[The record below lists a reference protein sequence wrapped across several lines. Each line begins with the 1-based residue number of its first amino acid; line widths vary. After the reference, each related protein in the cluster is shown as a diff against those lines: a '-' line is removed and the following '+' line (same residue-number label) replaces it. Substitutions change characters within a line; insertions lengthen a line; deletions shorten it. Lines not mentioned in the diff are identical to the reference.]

1 MINKT
6 IAITGH
12 SGIIGS
18 NFLKKFKQNKY
29 IKCNFDI
36 TDRKKVFEW
45 IKNIDFDIFLHLA
58 AIVPITHVNKNK
70 KLSYEVNFKGT
81 KNIVDAIIKC
91 KKKKIWFF
99 YSSTSHVYGFKKNL
113 KFINEKCKVRPHN
126 YYGKTKVLSEKY
138 IQKKIKKNHSF
149 CIGRIFS
156 FTDHRQKS
164 TFFIPR
170 MFREVLKKKKKIIIL
185 KNPYSHRDFIDVK
198 DIIMAINL
206 LYYKN
211 SKGIFNIATGK
222 SVSLKSVL
230 HKIIKISKLNKKIK
244 MIETN
249 KVQNLIADTSKLNK
263 HLKWHAKS
271 NMLMILRSY
280 FKKILKKF

>member
-6 IAITGH
+6 VAITGH

-36 TDRKKVFEW
+36 TDRKKVFKW
-45 IKNIDFDIFLHLA
+45 IKNIDFDIFIHLA
-58 AIVPITHVNKNK
+58 AIVPVTHVDKNK
-70 KLSYEVNFKGT
+70 KLSHAVNFGGT
-81 KNIVDAIIKC
+81 KNIVDAILKF

-99 YSSTSHVYGFKKNL
+99 YSSTSHVYGFKKKIEL
-113 KFINEKCKVRPHN
+113 INEKCKLKPHN

-138 IQKKIKKNHSF
+138 IQKKMKKNQIF

-156 FTDHRQKS
+156 FTDQRQDS
-164 TFFIPR
+164 SFFVPR
-170 MFREVLKKKKKIIIL
+170 MFKEVLNKKKKIISL
-185 KNPYSHRDFIDVK
+185 KNPNSQRDFIAVK

-206 LYYKN
+206 LNKKN

-222 SVSLKSVL
+222 SVSLKSIL
-230 HKIIKISKLNKKIK
+230 CKIIKISKLKKKIK

-249 KVQNLIADTSKLNK
+249 KVQHLIADTTKLNK
-263 HLKWHAKS
+263 HLNWHAKS
-271 NMLMILRSY
+271 NILMILRSY
-280 FKKILKKF
+280 LKKIN